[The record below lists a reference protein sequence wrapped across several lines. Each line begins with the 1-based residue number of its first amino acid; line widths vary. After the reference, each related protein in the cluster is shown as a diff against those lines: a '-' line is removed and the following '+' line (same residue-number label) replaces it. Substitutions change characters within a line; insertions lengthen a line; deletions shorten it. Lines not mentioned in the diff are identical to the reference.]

1 MARRWPVWLGATIA
15 SYACIQLLIYIKHSV
30 LPDINHQPLWWET
43 AYALAFVVYSV
54 AQTFNVLALFLRF
67 DNEGSSVL
75 DPLRESAYGIYL
87 IHYVP
92 VLWLQYLMFGMTF
105 GPVDQVTA
113 IIKTAIVLVL
123 TLFISWGVTAA
134 LRKIPGATHVL

>member
-1 MARRWPVWLGATIA
+1 MI
-15 SYACIQLLIYIKHSV
+15 
-30 LPDINHQPLWWET
+30 
-43 AYALAFVVYSV
+43 YSV
-54 AQTFNVLALFLRF
+54 AQTFNILALFLRF
-67 DNEGSSVL
+67 DNEGSSIF

-105 GPVDQVTA
+105 GPVDQITA
-113 IIKTAIVLVL
+113 IIKAVIVFVL
-123 TLFISWGVTAA
+123 TLCVSWAATAA

>member
-1 MARRWPVWLGATIA
+1 MT
-15 SYACIQLLIYIKHSV
+15 
-30 LPDINHQPLWWET
+30 
-43 AYALAFVVYSV
+43 YSA
-54 AQTFNVLALFLRF
+54 AQTFNILALFLRF

-105 GPVDQVTA
+105 GPVDQLTA
-113 IIKTAIVLVL
+113 IIKAVIVLVL
-123 TLFISWGVTAA
+123 TLSSVGQRRAA
-134 LRKIPGATHVL
+134 LRGFPARPTSCKQSVRALFI